1 MFEGEIIDNER
12 NRYKI
17 IFPDCKKIY
26 IYNSLRKNKK
36 THEKNRLF
44 SNSRNRLRFIF
55 HFLPKTLITS
65 FLLV

>member
-26 IYNSLRKNKK
+26 IYIIL
-36 THEKNRLF
+36 
-44 SNSRNRLRFIF
+44 
-55 HFLPKTLITS
+55 
-65 FLLV
+65 